1 MELVGLDGQ
10 THPSKV
16 LVPHKTMAEN
26 ESLMN
31 NNDLNCLNFSQC
43 DKNCTFYGDTKRLYS
58 EISPAERQ
66 GLRKE

>member
-1 MELVGLDGQ
+1 MELIGLDGQ

-16 LVPHKTMAEN
+16 LVPQNTMAEN

-43 DKNCTFYGDTKRLYS
+43 DQNWIFDRDTKRLYS